1 MKSTPVGFESQLVS
15 YLLKEYFGDNVDAF
29 VQRIGYSKK
38 QVEAWCSGHR
48 RPQKPTLRWMLSS
61 TLAPEFKVAAE
72 FAKVELTS
80 VGVISSQLKAALG
93 AHANKA
99 GVYAFYDS
107 MCNVLYIGKASQ
119 NLQTEMCQQLKG
131 PLGISFP
138 KAVTKAPTKRWEA
151 VSYVSAYEVPKVEHL
166 DYSKHVE
173 SLILRL
179 SKPRGNK
186 VLGRLKKSEPPKDR

>member
-1 MKSTPVGFESQLVS
+1 MKDTSAGFESQLVG
-15 YLLKEYFGDNVDAF
+15 YLLKEYFAGDVDTF

-38 QVEAWCSGHR
+38 QVEAWCSGRR
-48 RPQKPTLRWMLSS
+48 RPQKPTLRWLLSS

-72 FAKVELTS
+72 FARVELTS
-80 VGVISSQLKAALG
+80 IGAISSQLKTALG

-107 MCNVLYIGKASQ
+107 MCNVLYIGKASK

-131 PLGISFP
+131 PLGIAFP
-138 KAVTKAPTKRWEA
+138 KAVIKAPTKRWEA
-151 VSYVSAYEVPKVEHL
+151 VRYVSAYEVPKVEHL
-166 DYSKHVE
+166 DYPKHVE

-186 VLGRLKKSEPPKDR
+186 VLGRLEKSEPPKDE